1 MDRPAAEG
9 VALGE
14 GAALD
19 SGVLDF
25 EALSAAALA
34 FSSAFLA
41 LRFISSNLGM
51 ARDTSSLVAPK
62 SVSKVVMLGK
72 WFSAAVLCL
81 KRSGHSSPVFQVTRG
96 ADMGAK
102 GGPDPPKALQC
113 KQAHFLSTQNPDLR

>member
-72 WFSAAVLCL
+72 WFSAAVLCF
-81 KRSGHSSPVFQVTRG
+81 KRSGHNSSLFLVTRG
-96 ADMGAK
+96 HT
-102 GGPDPPKALQC
+102 GGPRGSQALQI
-113 KQAHFLSTQNPDLR
+113 F

>member
-72 WFSAAVLCL
+72 WFSAAVLFF
-81 KRSGHSSPVFQVTRG
+81 KRSGHLPNFPSNQGEAR
-96 ADMGAK
+96 
-102 GGPDPPKALQC
+102 ALQNLLDQC
-113 KQAHFLSTQNPDLR
+113 KTGRFQQSQNQDL

>member
-72 WFSAAVLCL
+72 WFSAAVLFF
-81 KRSGHSSPVFQVTRG
+81 KRSGHSSPIFLVTRG
-96 ADMGAK
+96 ADRGQT
-102 GGPDPPKALQC
+102 GGPRGPRPAK
-113 KQAHFLSTQNPDLR
+113 FLDK

>member
-72 WFSAAVLCL
+72 WFSAAVLFF
-81 KRSGHSSPVFQVTRG
+81 KRSGHLPNFPSNQGETR
-96 ADMGAK
+96 
-102 GGPDPPKALQC
+102 ALQ
-113 KQAHFLSTQNPDLR
+113 N